1 MRILLTIL
9 LCTLLGCSSTPDKP
23 DPPIVI
29 HTPDRLIK
37 AVCVGIQNVDPS
49 RYGGWDGY
57 APGTEFDANMFAG
70 RFTALGIPTTT
81 LLTKQAT
88 RANILDA
95 LTNALSTLVKG
106 DLLIVTLSGHGGQT
120 PGTLNETDGL
130 DEYVCAYD
138 GPVLD
143 NTINEWLRYVPKG
156 VCVLWICD
164 TCHSGTMHRT
174 VPAPVIFSARSIP
187 KTFQGQLILLSGSTE
202 NEYSYGGLIG
212 GVWSQA
218 LLRKGPE
225 GLSPKEWFN
234 AAKAIV
240 TGQNPKYVEY
250 GEVTNA
256 FRNGVITPKQGE

>member
-1 MRILLTIL
+1 MKSIPLIVASLVAMA
-9 LCTLLGCSSTPDKP
+9 GCSSTPDKP
-23 DPPIVI
+23 DAPVSTNRAI
-29 HTPDRLIK
+29 R
-37 AVCVGIQNVDPS
+37 AVCIGIGNVDPDA
-49 RYGGWDGY
+49 YGGWDGY
-57 APGTEFDANMFAG
+57 CPGTEFDANLFAG
-70 RFTALGIPTTT
+70 RFTSLDIPTTT

-138 GPVLD
+138 GPILD

-174 VPAPVIFSARSIP
+174 VPTPVVFSARSIP
-187 KTFQGQLILLSGSTE
+187 KTFQGQLILLSGSAE

-212 GVWSQA
+212 GVWSQS

-240 TGQNPKYVEY
+240 TGQNPQYVEY
-250 GEVTNA
+250 GNVTNL